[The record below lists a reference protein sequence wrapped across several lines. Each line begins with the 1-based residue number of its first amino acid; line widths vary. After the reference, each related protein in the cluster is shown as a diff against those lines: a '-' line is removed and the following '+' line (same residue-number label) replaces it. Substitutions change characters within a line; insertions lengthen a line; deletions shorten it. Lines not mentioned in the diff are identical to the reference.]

1 MTTYTK
7 LNDTSKDSTTHMK
20 LSEIKKDLLKAV
32 RFEDEVTVFVK
43 VYDCNE
49 GEQTYDVEVQY
60 YIDGE
65 YTDCFVS
72 DTFGEGEESV
82 SVKRAKAVSKTVAKW
97 FVSSEVEVITDVE
110 VYTN

>member
-1 MTTYTK
+1 M
-7 LNDTSKDSTTHMK
+7 STHMK

-32 RFEDEVTVFVK
+32 RLEDNVSVFVK

-72 DTFGEGEESV
+72 DTFGEGEEKLSI
-82 SVKRAKAVSKTVAKW
+82 KRAKTVSKTVSKW
-97 FVSSEVEVITDVE
+97 FTYSRVEASTVVE
-110 VYTN
+110 IYTN